1 MASNE
6 LAKKVPLEL
15 MCLLLL
21 EERDMYGYEMLQE
34 FNSRSGGRISV
45 NITTLYMA
53 LKRLND
59 RGFVS
64 IHYSNV
70 RETRERTRLYYHLE
84 PPSIPYKAKLLS
96 EYQNMVLG
104 VEEFLKY
111 SSKGGESN
119 G

>member
-1 MASNE
+1 MASSE
-6 LAKKVPLEL
+6 LAKKFPLEL

-21 EERDMYGYEMLQE
+21 EERDMYGYEMPQE
-34 FNSRSGGRISV
+34 FKARSGGRITV

-64 IHYSNV
+64 THYSNV

-84 PPSIPYKAKLLS
+84 SPSIPYKAKLLA

-104 VEEFLKY
+104 VEEFLKN
-111 SSKGGESN
+111 SPKGGEAN